1 MLPSQ
6 TQKPWRAATVTA
18 VRIASARVKLF
29 TLELP
34 SGGNFKAG
42 QHYDVRLTAPDGY
55 QAQRSYSLA
64 SSPGNTNLIEIAI
77 ELIDDGEVSSYF
89 HDSVEPGEMIEVRGP
104 IGGHFTWEP
113 SHTKSSIFVAG
124 GSGIAPII
132 SMLRHRFTVKNNS
145 PALLLFSV
153 RTEDDI
159 LYREAL
165 EKLSDNDPSLH
176 VVTTVTRG
184 TSKDWIGNTRRIDQ
198 GMIDSALVD
207 TEVKPESAYVCGGS
221 GFVESIANILLDTGL
236 DFKQIHIER
245 FGP

>member
-1 MLPSQ
+1 MPPQ
-6 TQKPWRAATVTA
+6 TEKPWRVATVTA
-18 VRIASARVKLF
+18 VKIASNRVKLF

-34 SGGNFKAG
+34 SSGNFKAG

-64 SSPGNTNLIEIAI
+64 SSPGDTNLIEIAI

-89 HDSVEPGEMIEVRGP
+89 HDSVEPGEMIEIRGP

-132 SMLRHRFTVKNNS
+132 SMLRHRFTVKNNA
-145 PALLLFSV
+145 PVLLLFSV

-159 LYREAL
+159 LYREEL
-165 EKLSDNDPSLH
+165 ERMFDNDPSLH
-176 VVTTVTRG
+176 VVTTITRG

-198 GMIDSALVD
+198 GMIDSALVN
-207 TEVKPESAYVCGGS
+207 TGVKPESAYVCGGS
-221 GFVESIANILLDTGL
+221 GFVESIADILLDTGL
-236 DFKQIHIER
+236 DFNQIHIER

>member
-1 MLPSQ
+1 M
-6 TQKPWRAATVTA
+6 
-18 VRIASARVKLF
+18 
-29 TLELP
+29 
-34 SGGNFKAG
+34 
-42 QHYDVRLTAPDGY
+42 
-55 QAQRSYSLA
+55 A
-64 SSPGNTNLIEIAI
+64 SSPGDTNLIEIAI

-113 SHTKSSIFVAG
+113 SHTKSSIFIAG

-176 VVTTVTRG
+176 VVTTVTRR

-207 TEVKPESAYVCGGS
+207 TGVKPESAYVCGGS

>member
-6 TQKPWRAATVTA
+6 TQKPWRVATVTA
-18 VRIASARVKLF
+18 VRIASDRVKLF

-34 SGGNFKAG
+34 SGGNFRAG

-64 SSPGNTNLIEIAI
+64 SSPGDTNLIEIAI

-113 SHTKSSIFVAG
+113 SHTKSSIFIAG

-176 VVTTVTRG
+176 VITTVTRG
-184 TSKDWIGNTRRIDQ
+184 TSKDWIGNARRIDQ

-207 TEVKPESAYVCGGS
+207 TGVKPESAYVCGGS

>member
-1 MLPSQ
+1 M
-6 TQKPWRAATVTA
+6 ATVTK
-18 VRIASARVKLF
+18 VRVASDRVKLF
-29 TLELP
+29 TLEVP
-34 SGGNFKAG
+34 TGGNFKAG

-64 SSPGNTNLIEIAI
+64 SSPGDTNLIEIAI

-132 SMLRHRFTVKNNS
+132 SMLRHRFTVKNNA

-159 LYREAL
+159 LYREEL
-165 EKLSDNDPSLH
+165 ERMSDNDPSLH

-198 GMIDSALVD
+198 GMIDSALVN
-207 TEVKPESAYVCGGS
+207 TGVKPESAYVCGGS

>member
-1 MLPSQ
+1 M
-6 TQKPWRAATVTA
+6 ATVTK
-18 VRIASARVKLF
+18 VRVASDRVKLF
-29 TLELP
+29 TLEVP
-34 SGGNFKAG
+34 TGGNFKAG

-64 SSPGNTNLIEIAI
+64 SSPGDTNLIEIAI

-132 SMLRHRFTVKNNS
+132 SMLRHRFTVKNNA

-159 LYREAL
+159 LYREEL
-165 EKLSDNDPSLH
+165 ERMYDNDPSLH
-176 VVTTVTRG
+176 VVTTITRG

-198 GMIDSALVD
+198 GMIDSALVN
-207 TEVKPESAYVCGGS
+207 TGVKPESAYVCGGS
-221 GFVESIANILLDTGL
+221 GFVESIADILLDTGL
-236 DFKQIHIER
+236 DFNQIHIER

>member
-1 MLPSQ
+1 M
-6 TQKPWRAATVTA
+6 ATVTK
-18 VRIASARVKLF
+18 VRVASDRVKLF
-29 TLELP
+29 TLEVP
-34 SGGNFKAG
+34 TGGNFKAG

-64 SSPGNTNLIEIAI
+64 SSPGDTNLIEIAI

-113 SHTKSSIFVAG
+113 SHTKSSIFIAG

-132 SMLRHRFTVKNNS
+132 SMLRHRFTVKNNA

-153 RTEDDI
+153 RTEEDI
-159 LYREAL
+159 LYREEL
-165 EKLSDNDPSLH
+165 ERMSDNDPSLH
-176 VVTTVTRG
+176 VVTTITRG

-198 GMIDSALVD
+198 GKIDSALVN
-207 TEVKPESAYVCGGS
+207 TGVKPESAYVCGGS
-221 GFVESIANILLDTGL
+221 GFVESIADILLDTRL
-236 DFKQIHIER
+236 DFNQIHIER

>member
-1 MLPSQ
+1 M
-6 TQKPWRAATVTA
+6 ATVTK
-18 VRIASARVKLF
+18 VRVASDRVKLF
-29 TLELP
+29 TLEVP
-34 SGGNFKAG
+34 TGGNFKAG

-55 QAQRSYSLA
+55 QAQRSYSLV
-64 SSPGNTNLIEIAI
+64 SSPGDTNLIEIAI

-132 SMLRHRFTVKNNS
+132 SMLRHRFTVKNNA

-159 LYREAL
+159 LYREEL
-165 EKLSDNDPSLH
+165 ERMSDNDPSLH
-176 VVTTVTRG
+176 VVTTITRG

-198 GMIDSALVD
+198 GMIDSALVN
-207 TEVKPESAYVCGGS
+207 TGVKPESAYVCGGS
-221 GFVESIANILLDTGL
+221 GFVESIADILLDTGL

>member
-1 MLPSQ
+1 M
-6 TQKPWRAATVTA
+6 ATVTK
-18 VRIASARVKLF
+18 VRVASDRVKLF
-29 TLELP
+29 TLEVP
-34 SGGNFKAG
+34 TGGNFKAG

-64 SSPGNTNLIEIAI
+64 SSPGDTNLIEIAI

-132 SMLRHRFTVKNNS
+132 SMLRHRFTVKNNA

-159 LYREAL
+159 LYREEL
-165 EKLSDNDPSLH
+165 ERMFDNDPSLH
-176 VVTTVTRG
+176 VVTTITRG

-198 GMIDSALVD
+198 GMIDSALVN
-207 TEVKPESAYVCGGS
+207 TGVKPESAYVCGGS
-221 GFVESIANILLDTGL
+221 GFVESIADILLDTGL

>member
-1 MLPSQ
+1 M
-6 TQKPWRAATVTA
+6 ATVTK
-18 VRIASARVKLF
+18 VRVASDRVKLF
-29 TLELP
+29 TLEVP
-34 SGGNFKAG
+34 TGGNFKAG

-64 SSPGNTNLIEIAI
+64 SSPGDTNLIEIAI

-113 SHTKSSIFVAG
+113 SHTRSSIFVAG

-132 SMLRHRFTVKNNS
+132 SMLRHRFTVKNIA

-159 LYREAL
+159 LYREEL
-165 EKLSDNDPSLH
+165 ERMSDNDPSLH
-176 VVTTVTRG
+176 VVTTITRG

-198 GMIDSALVD
+198 GMIDSALVN
-207 TEVKPESAYVCGGS
+207 TGVKPESAYVCGGS
-221 GFVESIANILLDTGL
+221 GFVESIADILLDTGL
-236 DFKQIHIER
+236 DFNQIHIER

>member
-1 MLPSQ
+1 MSYQ
-6 TQKPWRAATVTA
+6 TKKPWHVATVTK
-18 VRIASARVKLF
+18 VRVASDRVKLF
-29 TLELP
+29 TLEVP
-34 SGGNFKAG
+34 TGGNFKAG

-64 SSPGNTNLIEIAI
+64 SSPGDTNLIEIAI

-132 SMLRHRFTVKNNS
+132 SMLRHRFTVKNNA

-159 LYREAL
+159 LYREEL
-165 EKLSDNDPSLH
+165 ERMSDNDPSLH
-176 VVTTVTRG
+176 VVTTITRG

-198 GMIDSALVD
+198 GMIDSALVN
-207 TEVKPESAYVCGGS
+207 TGVKPESAYVCGGS
-221 GFVESIANILLDTGL
+221 GFVESIADILLDTGL
-236 DFKQIHIER
+236 DFNQIHIER

>member
-1 MLPSQ
+1 M
-6 TQKPWRAATVTA
+6 ATVTK
-18 VRIASARVKLF
+18 VRVASDRVKLF
-29 TLELP
+29 TLEVP
-34 SGGNFKAG
+34 TGGNFKAG

-64 SSPGNTNLIEIAI
+64 SSPGDTNLIEIAI

-132 SMLRHRFTVKNNS
+132 SMLRHRFTVKNNA

-159 LYREAL
+159 LYREEL
-165 EKLSDNDPSLH
+165 ERMSDNDPSLH

-198 GMIDSALVD
+198 GMIDSALVN
-207 TEVKPESAYVCGGS
+207 TGVKPESAYVCGGS
-221 GFVESIANILLDTGL
+221 GFVESIADILLDTGL

>member
-1 MLPSQ
+1 M
-6 TQKPWRAATVTA
+6 ATVTE
-18 VRIASARVKLF
+18 VRVASDRVKLF
-29 TLELP
+29 TLEVP
-34 SGGNFKAG
+34 TGGNFKAG

-64 SSPGNTNLIEIAI
+64 SSPGDTNLIEIAI

-132 SMLRHRFTVKNNS
+132 SMLRHRFTVKNNA

-159 LYREAL
+159 LYREEL
-165 EKLSDNDPSLH
+165 ERMSDNDPSLH
-176 VVTTVTRG
+176 VVTTITRG

-198 GMIDSALVD
+198 GMIDSALVN
-207 TEVKPESAYVCGGS
+207 TGVKPESAYVCGGS
-221 GFVESIANILLDTGL
+221 GFVESIADILLDTGL
-236 DFKQIHIER
+236 DFNQIHIER

>member
-6 TQKPWRAATVTA
+6 TQKPWRVATVTA
-18 VRIASARVKLF
+18 VRIASDRVKLF

-64 SSPGNTNLIEIAI
+64 SSPGDTNLIEIAI

-113 SHTKSSIFVAG
+113 SHTKSSIFIAG

-184 TSKDWIGNTRRIDQ
+184 ASKDWIGNTRRIDQ

-207 TEVKPESAYVCGGS
+207 TGVKPESAYVCGGS

>member
-1 MLPSQ
+1 M
-6 TQKPWRAATVTA
+6 ATVTK
-18 VRIASARVKLF
+18 VRVASDRVKLF
-29 TLELP
+29 TLEVP
-34 SGGNFKAG
+34 TGGNFKAG

-64 SSPGNTNLIEIAI
+64 SSPGDTNLIEIAI

-132 SMLRHRFTVKNNS
+132 SMLRHRFTVKNNA

-159 LYREAL
+159 LYREEL
-165 EKLSDNDPSLH
+165 ERMSDNDPSLH
-176 VVTTVTRG
+176 VGTTITRG

-198 GMIDSALVD
+198 GMIDSALVN
-207 TEVKPESAYVCGGS
+207 TGVKPESAYVCGGS
-221 GFVESIANILLDTGL
+221 GFVESIADILLDTGL
-236 DFKQIHIER
+236 DFNQIHIER

>member
-1 MLPSQ
+1 M
-6 TQKPWRAATVTA
+6 ATVTK
-18 VRIASARVKLF
+18 VRVASDRVKLF
-29 TLELP
+29 TLEVP
-34 SGGNFKAG
+34 TGGNFKAG

-89 HDSVEPGEMIEVRGP
+89 HDSVEPGEMIEIRGP

-132 SMLRHRFTVKNNS
+132 SMLRHRFTVKNNA

-159 LYREAL
+159 LYREEL
-165 EKLSDNDPSLH
+165 ERMSDNDPSLH
-176 VVTTVTRG
+176 VVTTITRG

-198 GMIDSALVD
+198 GMIDSALVN
-207 TEVKPESAYVCGGS
+207 TGVKPESAYVCGGS
-221 GFVESIANILLDTGL
+221 GFVESIADILLDVGL
-236 DFKQIHIER
+236 DFNQIHIER

>member
-1 MLPSQ
+1 M
-6 TQKPWRAATVTA
+6 ATVTK
-18 VRIASARVKLF
+18 VRVASDRVKLF

-42 QHYDVRLTAPDGY
+42 QHYDLRLTAPDGY

-64 SSPGNTNLIEIAI
+64 SSPGDTNLIEIAI

-132 SMLRHRFTVKNNS
+132 SMLRHRFTVKNNA

-159 LYREAL
+159 LYREEL
-165 EKLSDNDPSLH
+165 ERMSDNDPSLH
-176 VVTTVTRG
+176 VVTTITRG

-198 GMIDSALVD
+198 GMIDSALVN
-207 TEVKPESAYVCGGS
+207 TGVKPESAYVCGGS
-221 GFVESIANILLDTGL
+221 GFVESIADILLDTGL

>member
-1 MLPSQ
+1 M
-6 TQKPWRAATVTA
+6 ATVTA
-18 VRIASARVKLF
+18 VRIASDRVKLF
-29 TLELP
+29 TLEVP
-34 SGGNFKAG
+34 TGGNFKAG

-64 SSPGNTNLIEIAI
+64 SSPGDTNLIEIAI

-132 SMLRHRFTVKNNS
+132 SMLRHRFTVKNNA

-159 LYREAL
+159 LYREEL
-165 EKLSDNDPSLH
+165 ERMSDNDPSLH
-176 VVTTVTRG
+176 VVTTITRG

-198 GMIDSALVD
+198 GMSDSALVN
-207 TEVKPESAYVCGGS
+207 TGVKPESAYVCGGS
-221 GFVESIANILLDTGL
+221 GFVESIADILLDTGL
-236 DFKQIHIER
+236 DFNQIQIER

>member
-1 MLPSQ
+1 M
-6 TQKPWRAATVTA
+6 ATVTA
-18 VRIASARVKLF
+18 VGIASDRVKLF

-113 SHTKSSIFVAG
+113 SHTKSSIFIAG

-132 SMLRHRFTVKNNS
+132 SMLRHRFTVKNNA

-165 EKLSDNDPSLH
+165 EKMSDNDPSLH

-198 GMIDSALVD
+198 GMIDFALVN
-207 TEVKPESAYVCGGS
+207 TGVKPESAYVCGGS
-221 GFVESIANILLDTGL
+221 GFVESIADILLDTGL

>member
-1 MLPSQ
+1 M
-6 TQKPWRAATVTA
+6 ATVTK
-18 VRIASARVKLF
+18 VRVASDRVKLF
-29 TLELP
+29 TLEVP
-34 SGGNFKAG
+34 TGGNFKAG

-64 SSPGNTNLIEIAI
+64 SSPGDTNLIEIAI

-132 SMLRHRFTVKNNS
+132 SMLRHRFTVKNNAS
-145 PALLLFSV
+145 ALLLFSV

-159 LYREAL
+159 LYREEL
-165 EKLSDNDPSLH
+165 ERMSDNDPSLH
-176 VVTTVTRG
+176 VVTTITRG

-198 GMIDSALVD
+198 GMIDSALVN
-207 TEVKPESAYVCGGS
+207 TGVKPESAYVCGGS

>member
-1 MLPSQ
+1 M
-6 TQKPWRAATVTA
+6 ATVTK
-18 VRIASARVKLF
+18 VRVASDRVKLF
-29 TLELP
+29 TLEVP
-34 SGGNFKAG
+34 TGGNFKAG

-64 SSPGNTNLIEIAI
+64 SSPGDTNLIEIAI

-113 SHTKSSIFVAG
+113 SHTKSSIFLAG

-132 SMLRHRFTVKNNS
+132 SMLRHRFTVKNNA

-159 LYREAL
+159 LYREEL
-165 EKLSDNDPSLH
+165 ERMSDNDPSLH
-176 VVTTVTRG
+176 VVTTITRG

-198 GMIDSALVD
+198 GMIDSALVN
-207 TEVKPESAYVCGGS
+207 TGVKPESAYVCGGS
-221 GFVESIANILLDTGL
+221 GFVESIADILLDTGL
-236 DFKQIHIER
+236 DFNQIHIER

>member
-1 MLPSQ
+1 M
-6 TQKPWRAATVTA
+6 ATVTK
-18 VRIASARVKLF
+18 VRVASDRVKLF
-29 TLELP
+29 TLEVP
-34 SGGNFKAG
+34 TGGNFKAG

-64 SSPGNTNLIEIAI
+64 SSPGDTNLIEIAI

-132 SMLRHRFTVKNNS
+132 SMLRHRFTVKNNA

-159 LYREAL
+159 LYREEL
-165 EKLSDNDPSLH
+165 ERMSDNDPSLH
-176 VVTTVTRG
+176 VVTTITRG

-198 GMIDSALVD
+198 GMIDSALVN
-207 TEVKPESAYVCGGS
+207 TGVKPESAYVCGGS

>member
-1 MLPSQ
+1 M
-6 TQKPWRAATVTA
+6 ATVTK
-18 VRIASARVKLF
+18 VRVASDRVKLF
-29 TLELP
+29 TLEVP
-34 SGGNFKAG
+34 TGGNFKAG

-64 SSPGNTNLIEIAI
+64 SSPGDTNLIEIAI

-113 SHTKSSIFVAG
+113 SHTKTSIFVAG

-132 SMLRHRFTVKNNS
+132 SMLRHRFTVKNNA

-159 LYREAL
+159 LYREEL
-165 EKLSDNDPSLH
+165 ERMSDNDPSLH
-176 VVTTVTRG
+176 VVTTITRG

-198 GMIDSALVD
+198 GMIDSALVN
-207 TEVKPESAYVCGGS
+207 TGVKPESAYVCGGS
-221 GFVESIANILLDTGL
+221 GFVESIADILLDTGL

>member
-1 MLPSQ
+1 
-6 TQKPWRAATVTA
+6 VTK
-18 VRIASARVKLF
+18 VRVASDRVKLF
-29 TLELP
+29 TLEVP
-34 SGGNFKAG
+34 TGGNFKAG

-64 SSPGNTNLIEIAI
+64 SSPGDTNLIEIAI

-132 SMLRHRFTVKNNS
+132 SMLRHRFTVKNNA

-159 LYREAL
+159 LYREEL
-165 EKLSDNDPSLH
+165 ERMSDNDPSLH
-176 VVTTVTRG
+176 VVTTITRG

-198 GMIDSALVD
+198 GMIDSALVN
-207 TEVKPESAYVCGGS
+207 TGVKPESAYVCGGS
-221 GFVESIANILLDTGL
+221 GFVESIADILLDTGL
-236 DFKQIHIER
+236 DFNQIHIER